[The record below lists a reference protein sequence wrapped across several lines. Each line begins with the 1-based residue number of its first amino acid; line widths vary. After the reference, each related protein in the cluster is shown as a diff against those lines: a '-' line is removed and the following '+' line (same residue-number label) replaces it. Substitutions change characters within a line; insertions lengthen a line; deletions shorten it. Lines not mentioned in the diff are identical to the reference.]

1 MTELQDSG
9 TDLDVAV
16 FDAQIK
22 TLFEGS
28 SSNNIELDIPNLI
41 HIRNKQHGGTHMSTD
56 NPNSY

>member
-22 TLFEGS
+22 TLFEGKL
-28 SSNNIELDIPNLI
+28 SNNIEVDLPNVI
-41 HIRNKQHGGTHMSTD
+41 HIRNKQHGGTNMSTD
-56 NPNSY
+56 NPP